1 MRLPDGASWPYDVRQ
16 CQYHE
21 IRESIWQNSS
31 LFGVANPTR
40 LGTIRVTRIRVFRV
54 TPLEPK
60 LLEKTHRGGL
70 HKFPCGLL
78 IKFVCYNILSTAHD
92 VGSVC
97 YVLDHR

>member
-1 MRLPDGASWPYDVRQ
+1 VHRILDEAGED
-16 CQYHE
+16 E
-21 IRESIWQNSS
+21 GEGIWQNSS
-31 LFGVANPTR
+31 LFRVANSTS

-78 IKFVCYNILSTAHD
+78 IVRYNILSTAHN

-97 YVLDHR
+97 YVLGHR